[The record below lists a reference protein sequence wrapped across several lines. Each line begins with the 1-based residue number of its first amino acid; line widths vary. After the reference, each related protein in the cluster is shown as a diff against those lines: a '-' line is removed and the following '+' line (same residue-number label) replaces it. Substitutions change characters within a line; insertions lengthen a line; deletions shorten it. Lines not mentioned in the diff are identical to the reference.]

1 MEFDP
6 AQLSPGR
13 LYATMT
19 GTITPRPIAW
29 VSTISPT
36 GIPNLAPFS
45 YFAGVGSQP
54 PALMISVVNRP
65 DGSPKDTV
73 RNIRATRQFV
83 VNLVTESLAPP
94 MAVTSQELEYEHN
107 EFEHSGLTARAS
119 ARIAPPYVG
128 ESPVQFECELMQ
140 IVEIG
145 SGPLAANAIFGQIVW
160 IRVADELLDQL
171 GHLIPGSV
179 HTIGRLGG
187 AEYCTTRD
195 RFEIKRT

>member
-29 VSTISPT
+29 VSTQSAR

-65 DGSPKDTV
+65 DGSLKDTV
-73 RNIRATRQFV
+73 RNIQTNRQFV
-83 VNLVTESLAPP
+83 VNLVTES
-94 MAVTSQELEYEHN
+94 MAAAMVATSQELDYEVS
-107 EFEHSGLTARAS
+107 EFEHCGLTPSPS
-119 ARIAPPYVG
+119 ARVTPPFVL
-128 ESPVQFECELMQ
+128 ESPVQFECELLQ
-140 IVEIG
+140 IAEIG
-145 SGPLAANAIFGQIVW
+145 SGPLAANAIFGRIVW
-160 IRVADELLDQL
+160 LRVADELLDQL
-171 GHLIPGSV
+171 GQLKPNAMQ
-179 HTIGRLGG
+179 TIGRLGG
-187 AEYCTTRD
+187 SEYCTTRD
-195 RFEIKRT
+195 RFEIKRA